1 MFRQRRHGRAGWRP
15 ESDLKGTG
23 AVHRAGYARAND
35 QDRPDLVTLEEV
47 TPSALQNMVA
57 SAVLASL
64 PYRCVALAISAT
76 GFLIGR

>member
-1 MFRQRRHGRAGWRP
+1 
-15 ESDLKGTG
+15 
-23 AVHRAGYARAND
+23 
-35 QDRPDLVTLEEV
+35 VTLEEV